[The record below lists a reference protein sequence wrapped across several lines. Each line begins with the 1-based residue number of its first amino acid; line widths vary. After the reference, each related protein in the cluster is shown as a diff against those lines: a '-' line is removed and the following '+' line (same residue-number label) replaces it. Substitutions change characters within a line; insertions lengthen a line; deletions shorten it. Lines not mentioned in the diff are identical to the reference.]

1 MSTPVCDFGG
11 RNGAE
16 HTTVEWYTPRYIFDA
31 LGLYFDLDPCAPK
44 GGVPWIPA
52 FRSYS
57 IEDDGLSK
65 RLRSA
70 LRQGGSRMWAWDS
83 DARRSRST
91 AQEGGVMSQSGG
103 WFVHVIPVPVGWSI
117 EQAWEAIRRNDVP
130 FENPN
135 GPPSWANIETDQT
148 GRLIR
153 VLPME
158 DR

>member
-1 MSTPVCDFGG
+1 
-11 RNGAE
+11 
-16 HTTVEWYTPRYIFDA
+16 
-31 LGLYFDLDPCAPK
+31 
-44 GGVPWIPA
+44 
-52 FRSYS
+52 
-57 IEDDGLSK
+57 
-65 RLRSA
+65 
-70 LRQGGSRMWAWDS
+70 
-83 DARRSRST
+83 
-91 AQEGGVMSQSGG
+91 MSQSGG